1 MNNIMVDLETLGT
14 CPGCAILS
22 IGAVAFDP
30 GSNRIDGDGFYVVVN
45 TADCKDNYLHE
56 DEETRKWW
64 DDQKPEAK
72 AVIALAEDPAMSFPL
87 ADALNRFNDYIRRF
101 GGYNAKVWGN
111 GADFDNSILA
121 VAYRMAD
128 VKPVWAPFNG
138 RCYRTLKNMLP
149 GPKLA
154 RVGTYHN
161 ALDDARS
168 QAMHM
173 QALIAHSGKG
183 IMVL

>member
-1 MNNIMVDLETLGT
+1 MNNVMIDLETLGT

-30 GSNRIDGDGFYVVVN
+30 GSQAMDPDSFYVVVN
-45 TADCKDNYLHE
+45 TEDCRDNYLHV
-56 DEETRKWW
+56 DAETEKWW
-64 DDQKPEAK
+64 SRQGEEAQR
-72 AVIALAEDPAMSFPL
+72 VLAQAADPATSFPL
-87 ADALNRFNDYIRRF
+87 VDALNRLNDYLRRW
-101 GGYNAKVWGN
+101 GDVKVWGN
-111 GADFDNSILA
+111 GADFDNPILA

-128 VKPVWAPFNG
+128 VKPGWKAYNG

-149 GPKLA
+149 GPKLQ